1 MGTRVLLA
9 AESIALP
16 ELLPQNFILKEAE
29 VTWVSDGISARQF
42 IDDMDPDLLI
52 AEISLGGVSGFELC
66 EWVRESD
73 RHRDMP
79 VILVDGQFEALNQ
92 ARACEAG
99 VDIYLAK
106 PFDPERIADTV
117 NRLAQRERLDRADP
131 LPASILLNEGL
142 AEAPPLQA
150 KEIKPH
156 SIPNEVRVE
165 RAPEIR
171 PVVAPQ
177 PEQSRGGKRFP
188 ALLLLILIGIILGS
202 LVLLVPRST
211 PRTEA
216 PKREHGVVSAA
227 VEQPEPEPT
236 EEPQSAPS
244 QAAPS
249 GTESPSGRD
258 SSDAR
263 ASDRPVAEEAEENL
277 ESPGIERSVL
287 LPPLALNSL
296 ATTTRRPEP
305 SNDAPL
311 TRSMTAPRNARP
323 AGRAGVGA
331 SFRRSGHHMK
341 DAGKNIGS
349 GLKHFGIA
357 SKKSAVWSGK
367 RAGSGVKGFGKAVKG
382 IFN

>member
-9 AESIALP
+9 AESIALQ
-16 ELLPQNFILKEAE
+16 ELLPQNFILREAE

-52 AEISLGGVSGFELC
+52 AEISLGGVNGFELC
-66 EWVRESD
+66 ERVRESD

-79 VILVDGQFEALNQ
+79 VILVDGQFEAMNQ
-92 ARACEAG
+92 ARACKAG

-106 PFDPERIADTV
+106 PFDRERIADTV
-117 NRLAQRERLDRADP
+117 NRLVQRARLDRADP
-131 LPASILLNEGL
+131 APASMLLNEGL

-150 KEIKPH
+150 KDLKPR

-165 RAPEIR
+165 QPPDVR
-171 PVVAPQ
+171 PLITPQ

-188 ALLLLILIGIILGS
+188 ALLWLILTGLILGS
-202 LVLLVPRST
+202 LALLAPRST
-211 PRTEA
+211 PRVEA

-227 VEQPEPEPT
+227 VEEPEAEPS
-236 EEPQSAPS
+236 EETQPAQSAPS
-244 QAAPS
+244 APS
-249 GTESPSGRD
+249 GAE

-263 ASDRPVAEEAEENL
+263 ASDLPAVEEDV
-277 ESPGIERSVL
+277 ESPGVEGPAI

-296 ATTTRRPEP
+296 ATTTRETAA
-305 SNDAPL
+305 SNDAPP
-311 TRSMTAPRNARP
+311 TYPMAASRRERP
-323 AGRAGVGA
+323 AGRSGVAA

-341 DAGKNIGS
+341 GAGKNIGN
-349 GLKHFGIA
+349 GLKHFGVA

-382 IFN
+382 LFN